1 MRLQKCTDWC
11 GRGLKLSD
19 SDLAKYKQQ
28 ALTILHSGKKLLVII
43 PGCGHLRRGRTFVAK
58 CDKRINHTSN
68 NAEEKDVQG
77 SVKSLY

>member
-1 MRLQKCTDWC
+1 MRLQKCTDRC
-11 GRGLKLSD
+11 ERGLELSD
-19 SDLAKYKQQ
+19 SDWQNINNKHSL
-28 ALTILHSGKKLLVII
+28 LNSGKKLLVII
-43 PGCGHLRRGRTFVAK
+43 PGCGNLRRGRAFVAK